1 MFKVNKKNPRT
12 SYETYLKLKL
22 KNKYTKL
29 TLSNGVL
36 RSLLL
41 RTFFLFGSSVFTVD
55 FKHLNDKWECCE
67 RILTV
72 VVAANIYLFKVNY
85 RNTFFLCIFVD
96 FEQVNVSWDTRT
108 INSSGS
114 LTRTR

>member
-85 RNTFFLCIFVD
+85 RNTFFLCIYC
-96 FEQVNVSWDTRT
+96 
-108 INSSGS
+108 
-114 LTRTR
+114 